1 MPRSSGDA
9 ALDEPIDIYSKWLD
23 KIEEENA
30 RLGDEEGRY
39 PEEAE
44 GHAERANKTRRFDWS
59 ETGQMRG

>member
-1 MPRSSGDA
+1 LSGDA

-30 RLGDEEGRY
+30 RLGEE
-39 PEEAE
+39 E
-44 GHAERANKTRRFDWS
+44 ERANKTRRFDWR